1 MSRPPEILPEAEE
14 DIAAARLW
22 YENQRYGLG
31 DEFIAALDDLL
42 PHLAAT
48 PEMHQVLM
56 DGVRRAKV
64 TRFPYLVFY
73 RAIPDRVE
81 VLAVLHGS
89 RNPSEWQRRL

>member
-1 MSRPPEILPEAEE
+1 MSRPLEILPEAED
-14 DIAAARLW
+14 DITAARRW
-22 YENQRYGLG
+22 YEGQRYGLG
-31 DEFIAALDDLL
+31 DEFIAELDDLL

-48 PEMHQVLM
+48 PEMHQVIA

-73 RAIPDRVE
+73 RVFPDRVE

-89 RNPSEWQRRL
+89 RNPNEWQRRV